1 MLEIGI
7 QSAHWYK
14 STDPTGSFRFIK
26 ECGFEAVDFNM
37 DQYINVKKA
46 AAEGI
51 YPTIFDGDTAE
62 VLEFFKPLKEASE
75 ETGVIISQM
84 HAPFPVW
91 FNDNPQ
97 LNEHMRMVLDKCFAI
112 CEYIGCPAIVVHPVL
127 GEDHDSEIAANMALY
142 RSLIPLIKKYTG
154 VKICLENLFQT
165 VAKRVINGRFS
176 IPSELCAAIDTL
188 NAEAGGDFFGCCLD
202 VGHANLTK
210 ASLKDFVKQLA
221 HRLTILHIH
230 DNNGEY
236 DQHTIP
242 YACLSVGSTPTC
254 DWDGF
259 VDGLKDIGY
268 TGVLS
273 FETFRIY
280 HVLPASV
287 IPEALRLISAIGRE
301 WVSRLKAE

>member
-91 FNDNPQ
+91 FKEKDEVIYSTCRLCSLHQ
-97 LNEHMRMVLDKCFAI
+97 QTSFT
-112 CEYIGCPAIVVHPVL
+112 
-127 GEDHDSEIAANMALY
+127 AA
-142 RSLIPLIKKYTG
+142 
-154 VKICLENLFQT
+154 LE
-165 VAKRVINGRFS
+165 
-176 IPSELCAAIDTL
+176 
-188 NAEAGGDFFGCCLD
+188 
-202 VGHANLTK
+202 
-210 ASLKDFVKQLA
+210 LA
-221 HRLTILHIH
+221 HRLSHELNT
-230 DNNGEY
+230 
-236 DQHTIP
+236 
-242 YACLSVGSTPTC
+242 
-254 DWDGF
+254 
-259 VDGLKDIGY
+259 
-268 TGVLS
+268 
-273 FETFRIY
+273 
-280 HVLPASV
+280 
-287 IPEALRLISAIGRE
+287 
-301 WVSRLKAE
+301 